1 MSETTPDFDLH
12 ELFRRE
18 HTHVPEQPFVATLAA
33 RVVAERTRARRLRR
47 SVEVAALALVVATS
61 PWLIA
66 GSEWLTARVGVVPEA
81 AAVWLG
87 TPLGMACGAVAVAV
101 LLALRRLKIV

>member
-1 MSETTPDFDLH
+1 MSETAHDFDLH

-18 HTHVPEQPFVATLAA
+18 HTHVPEQPFVAMLAA
-33 RVVAERTRARRLRR
+33 RVAAERTRARRLRR
-47 SVEVAALALVVATS
+47 GVQVAALALVVAAS

-81 AAVWLG
+81 ATVWLG
-87 TPLGMACGAVAVAV
+87 TPLGMACGAAAVAV
-101 LLALRRLKIV
+101 WLALRKLRIV